1 MDAVKVSD
9 VIGEGALARR
19 EMTIESTALT
29 VWMEYGD
36 SEPRMI
42 DTDVAAKLGFTQT
55 RDIRKLIE
63 RIWPEN
69 QRPHVRATVART
81 SMPRGGEREVAV
93 NAYWLTEAQILK
105 VVARSET
112 PAAESILDEMI
123 RVYMLARRGLLA
135 PVQPPTHDPALAAAV
150 EALAREVKALK
161 GKVASMGLP
170 ARQPPSKPAKALPS
184 GGIDLASWRR
194 KILSHVN
201 VPGVLVTSSNRHGK
215 SYGIPINE
223 LWQGA
228 LRIAPQDLPVGHTE
242 ALRSV
247 MEGLGWEH
255 VGPVTVGGRK
265 EDVYLYVAPFG
276 WKPRY

>member
-9 VIGEGALARR
+9 VIGEGDETHRVVSVGDWTLTVRTEPDAEPEIADTDLAPRLGMELKRLRELSARHEKEGNISPRKVDPNKSHGTTYSRGRGRPGLQRSYNEADALFLVTRSERPEA
-19 EMTIESTALT
+19 IALT
-29 VWMEYGD
+29 
-36 SEPRMI
+36 
-42 DTDVAAKLGFTQT
+42 K
-55 RDIRKLIE
+55 
-63 RIWPEN
+63 
-69 QRPHVRATVART
+69 
-81 SMPRGGEREVAV
+81 
-93 NAYWLTEAQILK
+93 
-105 VVARSET
+105 
-112 PAAESILDEMI
+112 EMI

-170 ARQPPSKPAKALPS
+170 VRQPPSKPAKALPS

-201 VPGVLVTSSNRHGK
+201 VPGVLVTSSDRHGK

-228 LRIAPQDLPVGHTE
+228 LRIPPQGLPAGHTE